1 MWKKILRGVALGLLL
16 LVVCGA
22 GTGWWLA
29 GLFDAEVDQVALQRT
44 VPEQVPYL
52 RQLPPASRGRVL
64 AVVSSTALYPAAVV
78 EGKVKKTGYELTELS
93 RFYWVLRANG
103 FTVDIASPKGG
114 DAPRV
119 LDGDDMG
126 EYDYAFLNDAA
137 AMGKA
142 RATLRLADVDPAQY
156 QAVYFVGGKGAMY
169 DFPDNPDVARLL
181 QAMLDAD
188 KLVLAVCHGPAALI
202 QPQFASGPSWLAG
215 KKLTSFTNAEELL
228 LMPEAEQRFG
238 FLLQSKLQQQGAEF
252 SEGRRYLPNLVV
264 DGRLITGQNP
274 WSVWALAEAAVTALG
289 AEPVPRPVSAEE
301 QTMQLLHTLAQQGEQ
316 AATAQIPELLQQGAL
331 QRDLLLMMALV
342 SALAGDWNEAWQRLQ
357 LAAAVKHAQSYQT
370 TGQHAHSVQSS
381 D

>member
-1 MWKKILRGVALGLLL
+1 MWKKILSAMALLL
-16 LVVCGA
+16 LA
-22 GTGWWLA
+22 GTGAGVWLFT
-29 GLFDAEVDQVALQRT
+29 LFDSETDNTLLQQTTVA
-44 VPEQVPYL
+44 QVPYL
-52 RQLPPASRGRVL
+52 QQLPAATRGKVL
-64 AVVSSTALYPAAVV
+64 AVVSSTAFYPAAVV
-78 EGKVKKTGYELTELS
+78 EGKVKKTGYELTELA

-103 FTVDIASPKGG
+103 FAVDIASPQGG

-126 EYDYAFLNDAA
+126 EYDYAFLNDAE

-156 QAVYFVGGKGAMY
+156 QAVYFVGGKGAMF

-188 KLVLAVCHGPAALI
+188 KLVLAVCHGPAALL
-202 QPQFASGPSWLAG
+202 QTQRTTGPSWLAG

-238 FLLQSKLQQQGAEF
+238 FLLQSALQQQGAAF
-252 SEGRRYLPNLVV
+252 SAGHRYLPNLVV

-274 WSVWALAEAAVTALG
+274 WSVWALAEATVTALG
-289 AEPVPRPVSAEE
+289 VAPVPRPVSAEE
-301 QTMQLLHTLAQQGEQ
+301 QTMQLLHTLAHQGEQ
-316 AATAQIPELLQQGAL
+316 AATAQIPTLLQQGGL

-342 SALAGDWNEAWQRLQ
+342 SALAGDWSEAWQRLQ
-357 LAAAVKHAQSYQT
+357 LTVTLKQQ
-370 TGQHAHSVQSS
+370 QELNN
-381 D
+381 